1 MSQHFGTDKRQRHLQ
16 TSVFSFLLFLLNSP
30 HLSLAVNATAI
41 CTHHGCICNF
51 HVFGGNLRHSQG
63 NKSLKQVIQTLNKY
77 IHSVTTNS
85 HTMFICSTLLNHIH
99 TKGNYTLFSKKAL
112 LQTSVP
118 WFGVLVGWFR
128 QLTNNFLSSARNCTV
143 PESFDKYFRARN
155 RLLHIQRI
163 WKSHGQ

>member
-85 HTMFICSTLLNHIH
+85 HTMFICSTLLNHITH
-99 TKGNYTLFSKKAL
+99 KRKLHFVLKESIAADISALVRCPGRVVQTANKQFS
-112 LQTSVP
+112 
-118 WFGVLVGWFR
+118 
-128 QLTNNFLSSARNCTV
+128 QLCT
-143 PESFDKYFRARN
+143 E
-155 RLLHIQRI
+155 LHSPREL
-163 WKSHGQ
+163 